1 MDRSKGIA
9 EPSRSLKLNHS
20 FKSIRTR
27 RGGTFPPIL
36 GSVLTVPGRCV
47 DQPKT
52 AHSRRIQ
59 SGKRLS
65 DASSHRA
72 ACDSGGWPAYV
83 VEQFRKIAREQ
94 FRRESFSAPTG
105 FSMSAAIVGQ
115 NRGLTG
121 QSRGNTVP
129 DAGI

>member
-1 MDRSKGIA
+1 MGFSKVIT
-9 EPSRSLKLNHS
+9 EPSRGLKLNHS
-20 FKSIRTR
+20 FKAFRTR
-27 RGGTFPPIL
+27 CGGALPPNLGRIL
-36 GSVLTVPGRCV
+36 AVPGRRV
-47 DQPKT
+47 EQSQT
-52 AHSRRIQ
+52 APSRRIQ

-105 FSMSAAIVGQ
+105 FSVSAAIVVQ

-121 QSRGNTVP
+121 QSRRNAVP